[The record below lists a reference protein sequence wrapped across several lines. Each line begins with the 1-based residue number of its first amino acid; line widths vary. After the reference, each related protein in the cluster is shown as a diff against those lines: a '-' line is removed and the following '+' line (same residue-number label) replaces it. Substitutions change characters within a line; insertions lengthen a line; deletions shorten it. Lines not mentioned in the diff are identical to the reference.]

1 MISKF
6 KSGVIFATDTESISV
21 VLDKM
26 NTNNIGSIIVVQNEK
41 PVGIFTERDVLK
53 NFKQIGN
60 ADFLNKPIA
69 TVMTSPIVS
78 ITPDKLRDA
87 GQIMIAKKIRHLP
100 VIDPGGAVL
109 GIVSIRDVLQSYITN
124 SLIDA
129 VKPKKKVPKSTAVK
143 AAVQISSHTL
153 HLLTPSVG
161 LEVACKSL
169 LPGNWSIKSWLD
181 PNSLFDEKRFT
192 NAVVTS
198 VSAFFIDLDGLRNH
212 DWRAV
217 LKKFIKLLTQETH
230 PEEFISWSPSMMNES
245 DVDALIKVAA
255 SARWSIFQKPLA
267 LGALGAEFQK
277 LDKRLGA
284 LQ

>member
-129 VKPKKKVPKSTAVK
+129 VKPKTSLICTLLH
-143 AAVQISSHTL
+143 ISGVI
-153 HLLTPSVG
+153 PR
-161 LEVACKSL
+161 
-169 LPGNWSIKSWLD
+169 
-181 PNSLFDEKRFT
+181 KRY
-192 NAVVTS
+192 
-198 VSAFFIDLDGLRNH
+198 
-212 DWRAV
+212 
-217 LKKFIKLLTQETH
+217 
-230 PEEFISWSPSMMNES
+230 
-245 DVDALIKVAA
+245 
-255 SARWSIFQKPLA
+255 
-267 LGALGAEFQK
+267 
-277 LDKRLGA
+277 
-284 LQ
+284 